1 MKKLSVYILSICAA
15 ASVASCNKLLETNP
29 RESIDLEKASKSK
42 DAIKATVISAYAS
55 MRAVGYYGRDFIVQS
70 EVLSDNGEITTSNSN
85 RFVNESNN
93 SPRAQVAIW
102 NTCYTNIFRSNFIM
116 KYGPRA
122 SGFSEEELD
131 QLMGEAFFIRAYN
144 YFDLV
149 RSFARNPRFLN
160 GFDYGVPIV
169 TDALLDV
176 TNPEFPGYPSRPK
189 VDAVYA
195 QIVKDLDSAVAR
207 LGKSEVTA
215 GIVGPFRASKLAA
228 IALNSRVKLYRG
240 DWAGSEADATT
251 AIGMIATGFNT
262 PKLKVEF
269 VSDSATY
276 MSKWGNLHP
285 EMIFGLSFEAYEAFG
300 SDAIQSIFY
309 KHPILGGYGDI
320 TPRAG
325 LRADYYTDNDPRW
338 KSLLR
343 PVTKS
348 GQAIFS
354 CLKWPGAKPFQGGD
368 DIMLIRASELYL
380 NRAEA
385 RAMQGGKDVE
395 ALDDLNKVHT
405 RVKLAPLAGLTG
417 DALTAAILRERRIE
431 LAFEGHRLFDLM
443 RTGRDIVKSAATT
456 IPNTDYKLVAPI
468 PQAEVDVNK
477 NLLQNPNY

>member
-42 DAIKATVISAYAS
+42 DAIKASIISTYAN
-55 MRAVGYYGRDFIVQS
+55 MRVVGYYGRNFIAQS
-70 EVLSDNGEITTSNSN
+70 EVLSDNGEITSSNSN

-93 SPRAQVAIW
+93 SPRAQVDIW
-102 NTCYTNIFRSNFIM
+102 NTCYTNIFRCNFIM
-116 KYGPRA
+116 KFGPA
-122 SGFSEEELD
+122 AKGFSEEELD
-131 QLMGEAFFIRAYN
+131 QLLGEAFFLRAFN

-149 RSFARNPRFLN
+149 RAYARNPRFLN

-169 TDALLDV
+169 TDAILDV
-176 TNPEFPGYPSRPK
+176 TNPAFPGYPSRAK
-189 VDAVYA
+189 VNDVYA
-195 QIVKDLDSAVAR
+195 HIVKDLDSAIAR
-207 LGKSEVTA
+207 LTKSEA
-215 GIVGPFRASKLAA
+215 SNGIIGPYRASSLSA
-228 IALNSRVKLYRG
+228 IALSSRVKLYRG
-240 DWAGSEADATT
+240 DWAGAEAAST
-251 AIGMIATGFNT
+251 AAINILTTGFNT

-269 VSDSATY
+269 VTDSATY

-300 SDAIQSIFY
+300 SDAVQSIFY
-309 KHPILGGYGDI
+309 KHPIFGGYGDI

-325 LRADYYTDNDPRW
+325 LLADYYTANDPRR
-338 KSLLR
+338 KSLLKAT
-343 PVTKS
+343 TKS
-348 GQAIFS
+348 GQQVNYS
-354 CLKWPGAKPFQGGD
+354 LKWPGAKPFQGGD
-368 DIMLIRASELYL
+368 DIMLIRASEMYL

-395 ALDDLNKVHT
+395 ALADLNKVHT
-405 RVKLAPLAGLTG
+405 RTNMAPLAGLTG
-417 DALTAAILRERRIE
+417 DALTAEILRERRVE
-431 LAFEGHRLFDLM
+431 LAFEGHRLYDLM

-456 IPNTDYKLVAPI
+456 IANTDYKLVAPI